1 MNNGNKMIRLH
12 FSILSCIG
20 AYIFQARCGLR
31 AITIR
36 SWSLAGLGLDAGF
49 VPRRSRVRGSHA
61 TLRRVSGPSRTD
73 SPAVARH
80 GRGYEVCRTGAGCML
95 AQAAGDTLAPL
106 EMRGPPDRGLVR
118 SGCRGSRRSATV
130 FGGEVDGGGV
140 ECPAEGAHRERRA
153 IQHSNL

>member
-12 FSILSCIG
+12 FSTLSCIG

-61 TLRRVSGPSRTD
+61 TPWRVSGPPRTD
-73 SPAVARH
+73 SPIVARH
-80 GRGYEVCRTGAGCML
+80 GRGYEVRRAGAGRMP
-95 AQAAGDTLAPL
+95 AQAARDALAPL
-106 EMRGPPDRGLVR
+106 EPREPPGRGLAHY
-118 SGCRGSRRSATV
+118 GCQGSRRSAAKS
-130 FGGEVDGGGV
+130 GGEADGGGV
-140 ECPAEGAHRERRA
+140 ECLAEGAHRARRA
-153 IQHSNL
+153 IQHTNH